1 MRSGKGLVTRGRLLI
16 AFFGAAIGIVV
27 YGGLSGGWLFIEH
40 FSWVV
45 IIVSLPVGVYQ
56 LVLLQREQVR
66 IANEVSRRPILM
78 NGFTLKT
85 DRTDVVR
92 EIHIAPQWPAG
103 GGVSKPFSVKWL
115 TFNGGTRTA
124 REVLINWHLPENLA
138 AVQLPVQKP
147 TDTIVRHL
155 ASNEARRVGK
165 KFDLNPD
172 DLNMVLDWEFV
183 FPAGEPLF
191 QIKVTTSLFDTAEQ
205 SETLIL
211 HVEQP
216 PPGSGPPQKP
226 RSGAGGR

>member
-1 MRSGKGLVTRGRLLI
+1 LITRGRLLI

-27 YGGLSGGWLFIEH
+27 YGGLSGGWLFIDR
-40 FSWVV
+40 FSWIV

-56 LVLLQREQVR
+56 LVLLQMEQVR

-92 EIHIAPQWPAG
+92 EIHVVPQWPESA
-103 GGVSKPFSVKWL
+103 GVSKPFRLKWL
-115 TFNGGTRTA
+115 TFNCGTRTA
-124 REVLINWHLPENLA
+124 REVLINWRLPENLA
-138 AVQLPVQKP
+138 AVQPP
-147 TDTIVRHL
+147 NETIVRHL

-191 QIKVTTSLFDTAEQ
+191 QIKVTTSMFDTAEQ

-216 PPGSGPPQKP
+216 PPGGGPPQKP